1 MTGPT
6 VGSQVSHYRLE
17 RVLGA
22 GGMGQVFLAR
32 DLTLDRPVAIK
43 FLMATDDE
51 HARRRLL
58 AEARSVAALDHP
70 AICTVHEVVTDE
82 SVGDF
87 IVMSFVEGE
96 TLAARLRR
104 GRLTTSEALALMV
117 PLLQALGAAHR
128 AGIVHRDIKPQNIIL
143 TPTGMPKLLD
153 FGIAK
158 RVVAESS
165 TEDKTTVTMLTGD
178 GDIVGTLGYMSPE
191 QVQGRPVDARSDLF
205 SLGSVLFECLTGTRA
220 FAGASRAETIGALLH
235 VNPPAPSSVVP
246 DLAPTFDAL
255 CEDLL
260 RKVPAERFQTAEEV
274 LGALRSLSPTA
285 RTAGVTDRVA
295 PFRMPRRLTRVQRA
309 IVAGALLVSA
319 AWGAVW
325 LLSGRTTL
333 PEASPA
339 AMRWFNIG
347 VEKLREGSY
356 TGAHKALEEAV
367 RVSPEFALGHL
378 RLAEA
383 QAEMDNA
390 DGARDSLLKVDALLP
405 VNARL
410 RQEDRLRLD
419 AVRWSV
425 LRDHPKAIAAY
436 QQLADLEP
444 TDASRWLDV
453 GRAEDAA
460 GRRVAALKHFER
472 AVNLNGQYA
481 AAYQRLG
488 VLQSQGGQGAVAL
501 TSLDEAIRLHR
512 AGSNTEGE
520 AEATL
525 RKAIVHIA
533 RRESDAARRALARVA
548 ELANSPEFVSLRL
561 RAEFEKARV
570 AQTDGRVEEAEA
582 LSRKAVDE
590 AINLNMGTIAADGLR
605 GLATALM
612 VAGRYEEA
620 NVQFDR
626 AIGLAVKEKAARVE
640 MQARL
645 SQASLRLA
653 ESRYADAISMVEAQL
668 KFVTDR
674 RYVRNEAEAKSML
687 ARAHEGL
694 EHYDE
699 ARRLASEVLA
709 LAESLDDAVLTGVS
723 LDNLAGQA
731 DRLGRLPEALALRE
745 RLEKLHRASNDQA
758 LLAFDLVNRADLLL
772 RLGRGGEGE
781 AALAEVDKAIA
792 DGRQDYKSRLPRM
805 ALMRALRASIEGR
818 YAEVEALALTLRAP
832 APARPGD
839 NALFARV
846 LTEHAHARL
855 ARSRTDVT
863 EIAAWP
869 GQAASPALGRELTYW
884 VARTLI
890 ERRRFDLAYKVSQ
903 AAWDAQPAR
912 TNLELRWRMA
922 ALAAQA
928 LANQS
933 ATADAA
939 TGATMRTSARDELQT
954 LLGQWSQAGTAYV
967 ARPDLAALR
976 KGIS

>member
-43 FLMATDDE
+43 FLMATEDE

-104 GRLTTSEALALMV
+104 GRLTPTETMALMV

-158 RVVAESS
+158 RVMPESS
-165 TEDKTTVTMLTGD
+165 TEDATTATMLTGD

-191 QVQGRPVDARSDLF
+191 QVQGRPVDPRSDLF
-205 SLGSVLFECLTGTRA
+205 SLGSVLFECLTGIRA

-255 CEDLL
+255 CADML

-285 RTAGVTDRVA
+285 RMAAGTDHTAPARTPLRLSRRQWVIAGVVA
-295 PFRMPRRLTRVQRA
+295 ATAMT
-309 IVAGALLVSA
+309 G
-319 AWGAVW
+319 VW
-325 LLSGRTTL
+325 LMRGTSL
-333 PEASPA
+333 PGGTPDAV
-339 AMRWFNIG
+339 RWFNLG

-356 TGAHKALEEAV
+356 TSARKALEEAV
-367 RVSPEFALGHL
+367 RVSPEFVLAHL

-383 QAEMDNA
+383 QAELDNA
-390 DGARDSLLKVDALLP
+390 SGARESLLTVDGLLR
-405 VNARL
+405 NARL
-410 RQEDRLRLD
+410 QKEDQLRLD

-460 GRRVAALKHFER
+460 GRRVAALKHFEQ
-472 AVNLNGQYA
+472 AVKLNRQYA
-481 AAYQRLG
+481 AAHQRIG
-488 VLQSQGGQGAVAL
+488 VLQSQGVQGTVAL
-501 TSLDEAIRLHR
+501 ASLDEAIRLHQ

-533 RRESDAARRALARVA
+533 RRESDAASRALARVSEIA
-548 ELANSPEFVSLRL
+548 SDPKYVSLRL

-570 AQTDGRVEEAEA
+570 ALADGRAEEAEA

-590 AINLNMGTIAADGLR
+590 AISLNMGTIAADGLR
-605 GLATALM
+605 GLATALT
-612 VAGRYEEA
+612 VAGRYDDA

-626 AIGLAVKEKAARVE
+626 AIDLAVKEKAARLE
-640 MQARL
+640 NQSLL

-653 ESRYADAISMVEAQL
+653 ERRYADAIALAEKPL
-668 KFVTDR
+668 KFVTDF
-674 RYVRNEAEAKSML
+674 RYVRNEAEAKSVL

-709 LAESLDDAVLTGVS
+709 LAESLDDVVLTGVS

-731 DRLGRLPEALALRE
+731 DRLGRLLEALALRE
-745 RLEKLHRASNDQA
+745 RLEKMHRDTNDQT
-758 LLAFDLVNRADLLL
+758 LLAYDLVNRADLLI
-772 RLGRGGEGE
+772 RLGRGAEGE
-781 AALAEVDKAIA
+781 AALAEVDRAIA

-818 YAEVEALALTLRAP
+818 YGEVEALALAVHGP
-832 APARPGD
+832 ASARPGD

-846 LTEHAHARL
+846 LTEHAQARL
-855 ARSRTDVT
+855 GRSRTGVT

-869 GQAASPALGRELTYW
+869 GQASSPALGRELTYW

-890 ERRRFDLAYKVSQ
+890 ERRSFDLAYQVSQ
-903 AAWDAQPAR
+903 LAWEAPPAR

-928 LANQS
+928 AANQP
-933 ATADAA
+933 AA
-939 TGATMRTSARDELQT
+939 PNAASGATMRTAARDELQA
-954 LLGQWSQAGTAYV
+954 LLGQWSQAGATYV

-976 KGIS
+976 KGIL